1 MYHAPAARARLVRGL
16 SLVRFL
22 VMDGCLA
29 CDLSE
34 GRLVLPGGS
43 IAETKHWCVEHT
55 VGPLGVGTLIVKPRR
70 HVVHVATLTEPE
82 ADELGPLIRQTA
94 AVVTELMA
102 PEQVYVTL
110 WSHAEAEP
118 GHIHWVVQPVTRAQM
133 EEFEDYGPRLQ
144 VKMFEA
150 GHVPDPAAVDD
161 FAERA
166 RRLFHDAG
174 RGS

>member
-1 MYHAPAARARLVRGL
+1 
-16 SLVRFL
+16 
-22 VMDGCLA
+22 MDGCLA

-43 IAETKHWCVEHT
+43 IAETEHWCVEHT

-70 HVVHVATLTEPE
+70 HVVHVASLTELE
-82 ADELGPLIRQTA
+82 AEELGPLIRQTA

-110 WSHAEAEP
+110 WSHAEGVP
-118 GHIHWVVQPVTRAQM
+118 GHVHWVVQPVTRAQM
-133 EEFEDYGPRLQ
+133 KEFEDYGPRLQ